1 MNQAQYIKGM
11 LQRHSME
18 VCRAVATPLDAGFQV
33 ACSDE
38 KCVIQDVTMYQSA
51 IGELMWLA
59 LTSRPD
65 IYHSVIKLAQR
76 NKEPHSEHVAAVKH
90 VMRYLAATKDLK
102 LHYRSCGDA
111 LTGYADA
118 DWGGDVSNRKSY
130 TGYVFFL
137 AGGPISWKSEKQ
149 CSVALSSTEAEY
161 MAMSSAAKEALHLRR
176 LMIEIGCGDAGH
188 LRNCWET
195 I

>member
-1 MNQAQYIKGM
+1 MDDMIAIKAKIAMKFECVDKGPLREFLGMQVDRNYDTGSIVMNQAQYIKGM

-18 VCRAVATPLDAGFQV
+18 VCRAVATPLDASYQV

-65 IYHSVIKLAQR
+65 IYRSVIKLAQR

-137 AGGPISWKSEKQ
+137 AGGPIS
-149 CSVALSSTEAEY
+149 
-161 MAMSSAAKEALHLRR
+161 
-176 LMIEIGCGDAGH
+176 
-188 LRNCWET
+188 
-195 I
+195 